1 MNKREINKKL
11 KNRLSKEKEFH
22 NKRFS
27 KTEMKPNIY
36 RLGLRNWYLDYK
48 NYVLHSKGNLI
59 ELGAGLESIFIEYK
73 ELDILLE
80 KNILNV
86 ISMDISDI
94 AINKCKP
101 FKKKGLSFLVDDAH
115 YLNKIDDQKINV
127 FIGRGI
133 IHHLD
138 IIKFISAVK
147 KKGCLNNPKYVFAEP
162 LESNLLIRFYR
173 FLTPHQRTKDE
184 KPLTHKNI
192 KYIQNGFGGS
202 IKLKYYGFLTI
213 PFSFLGISA
222 NFIELADNLILNKFG
237 LGRLLAWSIIITNL

>member
-86 ISMDISDI
+86 IANVIYTIDKN
-94 AINKCKP
+94 NK
-101 FKKKGLSFLVDDAH
+101 LRSF
-115 YLNKIDDQKINV
+115 YI
-127 FIGRGI
+127 
-133 IHHLD
+133 
-138 IIKFISAVK
+138 
-147 KKGCLNNPKYVFAEP
+147 
-162 LESNLLIRFYR
+162 
-173 FLTPHQRTKDE
+173 E
-184 KPLTHKNI
+184 K
-192 KYIQNGFGGS
+192 
-202 IKLKYYGFLTI
+202 
-213 PFSFLGISA
+213 
-222 NFIELADNLILNKFG
+222 
-237 LGRLLAWSIIITNL
+237 